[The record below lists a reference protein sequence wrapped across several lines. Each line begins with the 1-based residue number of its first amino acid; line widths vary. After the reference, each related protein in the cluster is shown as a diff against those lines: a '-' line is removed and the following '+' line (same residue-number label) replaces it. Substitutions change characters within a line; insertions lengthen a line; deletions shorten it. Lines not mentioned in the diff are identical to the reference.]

1 MATNNT
7 MKRDNASVLLADGIE
22 IGVVQSGVKYRDLSG
37 IIGDMMKTV
46 VNNCLRLWLYSSR
59 LHRHFVLLTRKLP
72 SIGISSQRI

>member
-37 IIGDMMKTV
+37 SLGSMMRELV
-46 VNNCLRLWLYSSR
+46 SSSSR
-59 LHRHFVLLTRKLP
+59 
-72 SIGISSQRI
+72 SG